1 MAGSILRYILLGG
14 LAEDTGCRADP
25 AFSSSLKK
33 NNKYCHIRK
42 PIFRV
47 LNQD

>member
-25 AFSSSLKK
+25 AFSSSLKYK
-33 NNKYCHIRK
+33 TNIVILGYLSLG
-42 PIFRV
+42 F
-47 LNQD
+47 